1 MSKNI
6 FKELK
11 RWNIC
16 HCLLSQL
23 AAALLNVP
31 LCHHAANLPPGRLEV
46 AFTHTQTHLDKAQV
60 AGNVAINNTQGVT
73 DSWRETLCV
82 AVCVCECVIVFI
94 MPERPSCHH
103 LTRLLRW
110 THSIFYAHTRAP
122 NPTQTQRTCV
132 SNPQSVCVHKN
143 TQRFKGKRCYNC
155 PGPLSSKLWTHTL
168 SLREFANLWVFDE
181 LWILCVCVCVCVGR
195 SYASFSHLNISA
207 FLSIPEETS
216 RFASCQSSTQQG
228 YYTTAYSKWTVT
240 KVPLRDLA
248 VISYRLVNFL
258 ININL
263 PHSTSG
269 SLSSQVKNNQHLTAN
284 I

>member
-1 MSKNI
+1 MHFYLIIYNYIFISIIFQHSVTLMSKNI

-181 LWILCVCVCVCVGR
+181 LWILCVCVSVWDVLMQ
-195 SYASFSHLNISA
+195 ALVISTSQLFFPYQRKQA
-207 FLSIPEETS
+207 DLLLVNHQPSRVTTQPRTVSELLLKYRWETS
-216 RFASCQSSTQQG
+216 
-228 YYTTAYSKWTVT
+228 
-240 KVPLRDLA
+240 L
-248 VISYRLVNFL
+248 
-258 ININL
+258 
-263 PHSTSG
+263 
-269 SLSSQVKNNQHLTAN
+269 
-284 I
+284 